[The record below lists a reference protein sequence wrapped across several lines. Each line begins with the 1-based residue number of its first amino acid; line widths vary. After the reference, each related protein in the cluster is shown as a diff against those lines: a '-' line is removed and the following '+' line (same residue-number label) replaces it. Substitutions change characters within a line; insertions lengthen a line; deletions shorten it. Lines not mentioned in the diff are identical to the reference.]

1 DRKEKNIMADN
12 FGVPPNEFE
21 TVETFSESGGG
32 YAAPPSGGGNKSRTM
47 TIVIVVLVV
56 LVCCCCLGSVG
67 AYLWYNGDSL
77 MQQFGNLPTLFFV
90 S

>member
-1 DRKEKNIMADN
+1 MADN

-21 TVETFSESGGG
+21 TVEAFSESGGG